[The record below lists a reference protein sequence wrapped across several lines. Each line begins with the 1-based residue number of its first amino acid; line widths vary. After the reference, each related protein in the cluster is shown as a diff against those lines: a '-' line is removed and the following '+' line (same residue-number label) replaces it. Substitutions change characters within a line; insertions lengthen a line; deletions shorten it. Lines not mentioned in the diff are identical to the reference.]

1 MPEDRASVPRPNP
14 EASAVLLSLIHGYAP
29 AQLIYVA
36 AKLGVADRLS
46 AGPLSAA
53 GLAAAVGAPPETFI
67 RILRG
72 LVHCGVLTEGEDG
85 RFALSALGA
94 CLQTHVPGS
103 LRGLAIIHGEAF
115 YPAWGALL
123 DATRDN
129 AIAFEQVF
137 GHSFF
142 EHLRENPALDQIF
155 NNFLIGLARQT
166 AGLISEAYDFS
177 AARTLVDVGG
187 AYGSMLAPILAAHP
201 HLRGVL
207 FDTAPVL
214 EGADLF
220 FEAAGLGDRTEIIA
234 GDFFEAVPPGD
245 CYLISQVL
253 HDWDDERSG
262 AILANCRRAAT
273 GAARVLVV
281 EMVLPERIVGH
292 APAVH
297 FDVNMLVLNSGRE
310 RTPAEFGRLFA
321 AGGWEL
327 ARVLPL
333 RSPFSIVEGRAAPA
347 G

>member
-1 MPEDRASVPRPNP
+1 M
-14 EASAVLLSLIHGYAP
+14 
-29 AQLIYVA
+29 
-36 AKLGVADRLS
+36 
-46 AGPLSAA
+46 
-53 GLAAAVGAPPETFI
+53 
-67 RILRG
+67 
-72 LVHCGVLTEGEDG
+72 
-85 RFALSALGA
+85 
-94 CLQTHVPGS
+94 
-103 LRGLAIIHGEAF
+103 
-115 YPAWGALL
+115 GALL

-166 AGLISEAYDFS
+166 AGLISEVYDFTDV
-177 AARTLVDVGG
+177 RTLVDVGG

-220 FEAAGLGDRTEIIA
+220 FQAAGLGERTEIVG
-234 GDFFEAVPPGD
+234 GDFFDAVPPGD

-253 HDWDDERSG
+253 HDWDDERS
-262 AILANCRRAAT
+262 RAMPGELPPRGDRGCACAHR
-273 GAARVLVV
+273 GDGPPQRVVA
-281 EMVLPERIVGH
+281 H
-292 APAVH
+292 SPAVH

-310 RTPAEFGRLFA
+310 RTPAEFGALFA
-321 AGGWEL
+321 ASGWQL
-327 ARVLPL
+327 TRVAPM
-333 RSPFSIVEGRAAPA
+333 RSPFSIVEGRAVPA